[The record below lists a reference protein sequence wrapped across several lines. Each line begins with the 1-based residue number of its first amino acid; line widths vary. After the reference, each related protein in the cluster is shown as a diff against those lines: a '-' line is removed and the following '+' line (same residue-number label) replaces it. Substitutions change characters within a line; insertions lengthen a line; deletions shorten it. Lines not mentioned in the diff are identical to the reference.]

1 MKNGHFTLSELLV
14 QRAGGAEVLYGRGS
28 VGSGYTTNVEI
39 VSDGLRL
46 ETLAAVQRSD
56 WPLAGPVVGDLTLG
70 GTLMDMTF
78 EGQVSTSGMSLG
90 DGRVGKSVVRFRPDG
105 ARTVFEGTLLGDTVS
120 MSGHYDWEQDTYG
133 FDGVLTEVPVHWLHP
148 RLSAGDSLRGVMD
161 GQVGVYGGLDA
172 APDFGVDL
180 SRVELY
186 WGAQTLRNA
195 KPWRIDRVGQE
206 IQLRGISLTDQD
218 GLVVVE
224 GGAVNGLL
232 DVRWDGRLALD
243 WLEAMTPDVIR
254 ATGIARL
261 RGSAR
266 GALAEPSIEMEM
278 TVADGLIRS
287 VYFPHTF
294 DELEG
299 VFTLSPSGYA
309 WSDVIGRVGGGELA
323 SIGQI
328 DAVDWFPTRYDIDA
342 ELRDGEI
349 QYIDWLPPVRG
360 DARMKFDGEVGELLL
375 SGDIDIAQIVFADRI
390 DWEQWVLELRDERL
404 EAAAPEETGDYF
416 AMDIALNA
424 PETGR
429 VRNNVADARLSGDLR
444 VVGTT
449 ARPGLTGTV
458 RTLSGG
464 RGYLKDREFEILRGE
479 VRFIDPYTFDPD
491 LDFLLE
497 TEVSTGDRD
506 WRVSYMVT
514 GPFSDWQI
522 NARSDPP
529 LSQADINA
537 LLLFGVTSE
546 ALTDGDGVAGGMGLE
561 NVVML
566 VGEAGAPILV
576 EWLVGG
582 LLQGVDRWDVVT
594 GPSMRGARSTDSS
607 PRLLVE
613 KDVVSW
619 DVTFTGE
626 VNVTDPAD
634 TYLGVEKRLAERLF
648 LTTYWLGDES
658 VDNPTYGAYGLE
670 FKLRWEVD

>member
-1 MKNGHFTLSELLV
+1 M
-14 QRAGGAEVLYGRGS
+14 
-28 VGSGYTTNVEI
+28 
-39 VSDGLRL
+39 
-46 ETLAAVQRSD
+46 
-56 WPLAGPVVGDLTLG
+56 
-70 GTLMDMTF
+70 
-78 EGQVSTSGMSLG
+78 
-90 DGRVGKSVVRFRPDG
+90 
-105 ARTVFEGTLLGDTVS
+105 TVS
-120 MSGHYDWEQDTYG
+120 
-133 FDGVLTEVPVHWLHP
+133 
-148 RLSAGDSLRGVMD
+148 
-161 GQVGVYGGLDA
+161 
-172 APDFGVDL
+172 
-180 SRVELY
+180 
-186 WGAQTLRNA
+186 
-195 KPWRIDRVGQE
+195 
-206 IQLRGISLTDQD
+206 
-218 GLVVVE
+218 
-224 GGAVNGLL
+224 
-232 DVRWDGRLALD
+232 
-243 WLEAMTPDVIR
+243 
-254 ATGIARL
+254 
-261 RGSAR
+261 
-266 GALAEPSIEMEM
+266 
-278 TVADGLIRS
+278 DGLIRS

-294 DELEG
+294 GEVEG
-299 VFTLSPSGYA
+299 KFALSPDGYT

-323 SIGQI
+323 SFGRV
-328 DAVDWFPTRYDIDA
+328 DAVDWVPIRYDIDA
-342 ELRDGEI
+342 TLRDGEI

-375 SGDIDIAQIVFADRI
+375 SGDIDVAQIVFADRI

-404 EAAAPEETGDYF
+404 EAAAPEETEDYF
-416 AMDIALNA
+416 AMDIAINA
-424 PETGR
+424 AETGR
-429 VRNNVADARLSGDLR
+429 VRNNVADARLSGELR
-444 VVGTT
+444 VVGST
-449 ARPGLTGTV
+449 ARPGMTGTV
-458 RTLSGG
+458 RALPAG
-464 RGYLKDREFEILRGE
+464 RGYLKDREFDILRGE
-479 VRFIDPYTFDPD
+479 VRFIDPYTFDPE

-497 TEVSTGDRD
+497 TEVSSSERD

-594 GPSMRGARSTDSS
+594 GPSTRGARSTDSS

-613 KDVVSW
+613 KDVSSL

-626 VNVTDPAD
+626 VNVIDPAD

-658 VDNPTYGAYGLE
+658 VNNPTYGAYGLE